1 MIAWGNGQFS
11 ISKAGLDSLRWTVLG
26 AGQCVTVSVGFTPL
40 VEGLATTTARLT
52 ATTRSI
58 RDSSIWR
65 AIVSPGAGVD
75 ADEHAGYA
83 LTGLTPNPTG
93 GAVAVG
99 YTLGRPGRAVVA
111 VYDPSG
117 ALVAT
122 LADEMQGAGEHRA
135 AWDASGAAAGIYYCR
150 ITSGG
155 WSAVRP
161 IVVVR

>member
-1 MIAWGNGQFS
+1 MRPARQSALACSRRSFDEATKFHSMKRSPTGS
-11 ISKAGLDSLRWTVLG
+11 PPSSMTVAG
-26 AGQCVTVSVGFTPL
+26 VS
-40 VEGLATTTARLT
+40 ARK
-52 ATTRSI
+52 
-58 RDSSIWR
+58 